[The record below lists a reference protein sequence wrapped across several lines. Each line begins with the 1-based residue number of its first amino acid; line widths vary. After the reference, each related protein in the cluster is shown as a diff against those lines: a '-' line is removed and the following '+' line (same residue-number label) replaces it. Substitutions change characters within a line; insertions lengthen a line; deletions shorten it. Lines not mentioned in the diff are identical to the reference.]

1 MADALRKPLWYSPD
15 VEFDETGKAQ
25 LERAKAGAAAY
36 RAAHP
41 ERYGASPS
49 VTGSVTS
56 VTKSVTE
63 GVTAPKSVTPS
74 VTNVS
79 EAEQSVT
86 VSKGALRA
94 KKWREKR
101 R

>member
-1 MADALRKPLWYSPD
+1 MAETLRKPPWYSPD
-15 VEFDETGKAQ
+15 VFFDETGETQ
-25 LERAKAGAAAY
+25 LEWAKAGAAAY

-41 ERYGASPS
+41 ERYGEGA
-49 VTGSVTS
+49 S

-79 EAEQSVT
+79 EAEQSGT

-94 KKWREKR
+94 KKWREKQR
-101 R
+101 AGAK

>member
-1 MADALRKPLWYSPD
+1 MAVTLRKPPWWSPD
-15 VEFDETGKAQ
+15 VEFDPTGKAQ

-41 ERYGASPS
+41 ERYGEGA
-49 VTGSVTS
+49 S
-56 VTKSVTE
+56 VTKS
-63 GVTAPKSVTPS
+63 VTAPKSVTPS

-94 KKWREKR
+94 KRFREKR
-101 R
+101 RGSEPA

>member
-1 MADALRKPLWYSPD
+1 MDKLRKPPWWSAD
-15 VEFDETGKAQ
+15 VEFDPTGETQREWAR
-25 LERAKAGAAAY
+25 EGASAY
-36 RAAHP
+36 RAAQP
-41 ERYGASPS
+41 GRYGEGAS
-49 VTGSVTS
+49 VN
-56 VTKSVTE
+56 KS
-63 GVTAPKSVTPS
+63 VTAPKSGTRS

-94 KKWREKR
+94 KKWREKQR